1 MKRKTLTLTL
11 SILACLAL
19 IGVGFASWIISA
31 DAIKE
36 AEGNIIVDTV
46 ADKTYVVSGSWLDDK
61 SSITFGAPA
70 TMNAHDPWLTDP
82 WLTNDSEGKTENL
95 TVTYQLTVKYGD
107 NTPATGIK
115 DKITA
120 LVVAPENASYTAA
133 VNGGL
138 IIAPKNA
145 TVEETAEGSG
155 IYNIT
160 VTYKW
165 GKHFADSAD
174 ATEGVNPY
182 TYYNTKTATD
192 KLSGTETTYMQD
204 AKTSL
209 ETLSKIEASVKFTL
223 NITVVK

>member
-70 TMNAHDPWLTDP
+70 TMNAHNP

-138 IIAPKNA
+138 IIAPKNV

-182 TYYNTKTATD
+182 TYYNAKTATD

>member
-31 DAIKE
+31 EVSATP
-36 AEGNIIVDTV
+36 AEGSFIVDTV
-46 ADKTYVVSGSWLDDK
+46 TDRSYKVKGAWL
-61 SSITFGAPA
+61 SNQSNITFGAPT
-70 TMNAHDPWLTDP
+70 TMNNVENA
-82 WLTNDSEGKTENL
+82 WLTNNSEDKKENL

-115 DKITA
+115 DKIITT
-120 LVVAPENASYTAA
+120 VSAPADPNYTAA
-133 VNGGL
+133 VNGKL
-138 IIAPKNA
+138 IIAPTNA
-145 TVEETAEGSG
+145 TVEETGEGTG

-160 VTYKW
+160 VTYQW
-165 GKHFADSAD
+165 GEHF
-174 ATEGVNPY
+174 GKVNPY
-182 TYYNTKTATD
+182 TYYKGKEATG
-192 KLSGTETTYMQD
+192 KLNGSETTYMQD

-223 NITVVK
+223 SITVEK

>member
-70 TMNAHDPWLTDP
+70 TMNAHNP

-95 TVTYQLTVKYGD
+95 TVTYKLTVKYGD

>member
-46 ADKTYVVSGSWLDDK
+46 ADKTYVVSGEWLANK
-61 SSITFGAPA
+61 SSIIFGAPA
-70 TMNAHDPWLTDP
+70 TMNNTEST
-82 WLTNDSEGKTENL
+82 WLTNNSTDKKENL

-133 VNGGL
+133 VNGRL

-182 TYYNTKTATD
+182 TYYNAKTATD

>member
-31 DAIKE
+31 NAVDK

-46 ADKTYVVSGSWLDDK
+46 ADKTYVVSGSWLDGK

-70 TMNAHDPWLTDP
+70 TMNAKDP
-82 WLTNDSEGKTENL
+82 WLTNDSKGKTENL
-95 TVTYQLTVKYGD
+95 TVTYQLKVTYGD
-107 NTPATGIK
+107 TTPATGIK

-120 LVVAPENASYTAA
+120 LVAAPESAKYTAA
-133 VNGGL
+133 VNGKL
-138 IIAPKNA
+138 IIAPTNA
-145 TVEETAEGSG
+145 TVEETGEGTG
-155 IYNIT
+155 VYNIT
-160 VTYKW
+160 VTYQW
-165 GKHFADSAD
+165 GEHF
-174 ATEGVNPY
+174 GKVNPY
-182 TYYNTKTATD
+182 TYYNEKTATD
-192 KLSGTETTYMQD
+192 TLTDSTTTYMQD

-209 ETLSKIEASVKFTL
+209 DTLSKIEETVKFTL

>member
-31 DAIKE
+31 DAAKK
-36 AEGNIIVDTV
+36 AEGSFIVDTV
-46 ADKTYVVSGSWLDDK
+46 TDK
-61 SSITFGAPA
+61 SYKVEGNWLGNQSKITFGAPA
-70 TMNAHDPWLTDP
+70 TMNAVNP
-82 WLTNDSEGKTENL
+82 WLTNNSEGKTENL
-95 TVTYQLTVKYGD
+95 TVTYQLKVTYGD

-133 VNGGL
+133 VNGKL
-138 IIAPKNA
+138 IIAPTNA
-145 TVEETAEGSG
+145 TVEETGEGTG
-155 IYNIT
+155 VYNIT
-160 VTYKW
+160 VTYQW
-165 GKHFADSAD
+165 GEHF
-174 ATEGVNPY
+174 GKVNPY
-182 TYYNTKTATD
+182 TYYNEKTATD

-209 ETLSKIEASVKFTL
+209 DTLSKIEETVKFTL
-223 NITVVK
+223 NITVIK

>member
-31 DAIKE
+31 DTSTTAQ
-36 AEGNIIVDTV
+36 GSFIVDTV
-46 ADKTYVVSGSWLDDK
+46 SDK
-61 SSITFGAPA
+61 SYTVTGDWKDKKSEIIFSAP
-70 TMNAHDPWLTDP
+70 TGDTTSG
-82 WLTNDSEGKTENL
+82 WLTNDSAKKENL

-115 DKITA
+115 DKIITT
-120 LVVAPENASYTAA
+120 VSAPADPNYTAA

-138 IIAPKNA
+138 ISAPTSA
-145 TVEETAEGSG
+145 TVEETAKGSG

-165 GKHFADSAD
+165 GKHFADSAE
-174 ATEGVNPY
+174 ASEGVNPY
-182 TYYNTKTATD
+182 TYYNGKEATG
-192 KLSGTETTYMQD
+192 KLNGSETTYMQD

-223 NITVVK
+223 SITVKK

>member
-31 DAIKE
+31 EVSATP
-36 AEGNIIVDTV
+36 AEGSFIVDTV
-46 ADKTYVVSGSWLDDK
+46 NDKTYKVEGAWLNSQSK
-61 SSITFGAPA
+61 ITFGAPD
-70 TMNAHDPWLTDP
+70 TMNADDP
-82 WLTNDSEGKTENL
+82 WLTNNSEGKTENL

-115 DKITA
+115 DKIITT
-120 LVVAPENASYTAA
+120 VSAPADPNYTAA

-138 IIAPKNA
+138 IIAPTNA
-145 TVEETAEGSG
+145 TVVEAPEGNG
-155 IYNIT
+155 KYNIT
-160 VTYKW
+160 VTYQW
-165 GKHFADSAD
+165 GEHF
-174 ATEGVNPY
+174 GKVNPY
-182 TYYNTKTATD
+182 TYYNLKNATD
-192 KLSGTETTYMQD
+192 KLNGSETTYMQD

-223 NITVVK
+223 SITVKK

>member
-70 TMNAHDPWLTDP
+70 TMNAHNP

-120 LVVAPENASYTAA
+120 LVVAPENASY
-133 VNGGL
+133 
-138 IIAPKNA
+138 A

-182 TYYNTKTATD
+182 TYYNAKTATD

>member
-31 DAIKE
+31 NAADK
-36 AEGNIIVDTV
+36 AEGSFIVDTV
-46 ADKTYVVSGSWLDDK
+46 TDKTYKVEGAWLNSQSK
-61 SSITFGAPA
+61 ITFGAPA
-70 TMNAHDPWLTDP
+70 TMNAENP
-82 WLTNDSEGKTENL
+82 WLTNNSEGKTENL

-133 VNGGL
+133 VNGKL
-138 IIAPKNA
+138 IIAPTNA
-145 TVEETAEGSG
+145 TVEETGEGTG
-155 IYNIT
+155 VYNIT
-160 VTYKW
+160 VTYQW

-182 TYYNTKTATD
+182 TYYNEKKATD
-192 KLSGTETTYMQD
+192 KLNGSTTTYMQD

-209 ETLSKIEASVKFTL
+209 DTLSKIEATVKFTL

>member
-31 DAIKE
+31 EAKKE
-36 AEGNIIVDTV
+36 ATGNIIVDTV
-46 ADKTYVVSGSWLDDK
+46 ADKTYVVSGEWLENK
-61 SSITFGAPA
+61 SSIIFGAPA
-70 TMNAHDPWLTDP
+70 TMNESNP

-107 NTPATGIK
+107 NKPATGIK

-120 LVVAPENASYTAA
+120 LVVAPASSNYTAA

-182 TYYNTKTATD
+182 TYYNGKEATG
-192 KLSGTETTYMQD
+192 KLNGSETTYMQD

-209 ETLSKIEASVKFTL
+209 ETLSKIGESVQFTL
-223 NITVVK
+223 NITVAK